1 MTFAKSYKHSQSLFF
16 SVLVTLL
23 MLFCSAAQ
31 AQDKTMVIGTKI
43 APPFVM
49 ENANGELTGISIDL
63 WQKMAKDLGLQYRF
77 EKRDLKG
84 LITGLQDG
92 SLDAS
97 IAALT
102 ITPDREKVIDFSHP
116 YYTTGLAIA
125 TTSAQTGLWATVR
138 KLFSSEFLYAIS
150 GLAALLLLVGLLL
163 WLAERKKNAAQFGG
177 TPAQGLGASF
187 WWAAVTM
194 TTVGYGDKA
203 PVTLL
208 GRIIGLI
215 WMFAAIILISSFT
228 AAIAT
233 SLTVNQLSTKVH
245 GLDDLQHVRVMA
257 VKNSSASEFLIN
269 ESIRFKPTDNLQD
282 AMQALVNNQ
291 TDAVVYDAPL
301 MQYLGNTEFKGRLQV
316 LPDIL
321 RREDYGIA
329 LPTGSKIRE
338 RLNLELL
345 QTISQDDWQGVLK
358 HYLGE

>member
-1 MTFAKSYKHSQSLFF
+1 MTFAKSYNTPRSLFI
-16 SVLVTLL
+16 SALTSLL
-23 MLFCSAAQ
+23 LLFCSTSQ
-31 AQDKTMVIGTKI
+31 AQNNTMVIGTKI

-49 ENANGELTGISIDL
+49 QNADGELTGISIDL
-63 WQKMAKDLGLQYRF
+63 WKKMAKDMGLQYRF
-77 EKRDLKG
+77 EKRDLAG

-102 ITPDREKVIDFSHP
+102 ITPKREKVIDFSHP

-125 TTSAQTGLWATVR
+125 TTSAQTGLWATIR
-138 KLFSSEFLYAIS
+138 RLFSSEFLYAIS

-163 WLAERKKNAAQFGG
+163 WLAERKKNAEQFGG

-257 VKNSSASEFLIN
+257 VKHSSASEFLTH
-269 ESIRFKPTDNLQD
+269 ESIRFKPTDNLNE
-282 AMQALVNNQ
+282 AMQALVNNK

-301 MQYLGNTEFKGRLQV
+301 MQYLGNTAFKGQVQV

-321 RREDYGIA
+321 RREDYGVA
-329 LPTGSKIRE
+329 LPAGSKLRE

-345 QTISQDDWQGVLK
+345 QTIGQDDWQDVLK